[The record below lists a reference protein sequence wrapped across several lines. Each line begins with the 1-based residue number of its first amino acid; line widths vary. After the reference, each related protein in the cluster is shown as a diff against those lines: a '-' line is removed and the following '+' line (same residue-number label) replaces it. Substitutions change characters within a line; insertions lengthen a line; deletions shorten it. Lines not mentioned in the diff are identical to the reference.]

1 MYNIDIICTRRHS
14 VSQEKYMEEPKLT
27 ETRDEYTY
35 EELDGN
41 IEKCLT
47 VIIEKLK
54 KGQMSVM
61 IGAGFSKNA
70 NPAYPS
76 WPQLMISAY
85 KELYP
90 DKYELHATKIREK
103 IEKNSGLEIDQ
114 DKEQPVKI
122 IEEIQEELK
131 QVISNAITNP
141 SGFAQKYIDMKG
153 RREDL
158 DIYIED
164 ALVPIE
170 SSETN
175 SLELHEKLLSLNW
188 NDIITTNWD
197 TLLERANSNGYYE
210 VVKSAKRLKVRN
222 RRRIIKINGSLRSDD
237 EKRQRKYSFDDSFNY
252 LYVITEDDF
261 NNYHIEH
268 PDFSNF
274 MKVKMLQDAFCLI
287 GFSGNDPNFRYWVKE
302 LKRAMTKGG
311 NTEEPNPIFF
321 IDTSHKEPHPA
332 ILQYYKNNYI
342 VRISLDDAVKHI
354 NSDLDET
361 SILDKSDLPTKK
373 TENEKYEKLLVLF
386 DFIARNTNQTFDYIN
401 YKYDSR
407 LATIAY
413 QILDSQTTIDITE
426 YNSVPIFYF
435 NNLYYS
441 NYIITNIHDAF
452 ASKDSLIEKEYVTVY
467 NFCIS
472 NYYTIS
478 NIYEPSILEKII
490 ENYNKNMLPK
500 KCALFFLQQILK
512 FDRYYD
518 KDNTKLKNY
527 YNTPANTDEYN
538 NILTYETAL
547 RLYENFE
554 YEKLQEL
561 LDDWTPEKEKN
572 IDALSI
578 LKKLGLLLAFDN
590 VMIFRSKQDALKS
603 LLDIAEQAASKDTN
617 KQILLF
623 IKDYQRSIFSK
634 ISYLE
639 PNDIINQEISELRTK
654 GYKLPHEYV
663 DELLRKP
670 NYKQLGPNED
680 TRYLRTLIQYPN
692 PKKNFPV
699 IFRIF
704 NFIEYTGITA
714 CFCLDETQLLKLI
727 QDNKNDEGCLYKILL
742 LSIPFFGNSSS
753 EYTLRTIVPS
763 ILRYIKLE
771 TLKELYNKIFRIIKY
786 KIDKSINPTV
796 YIYMITEV
804 IKRLSHSECTDYISY
819 IIGKIEEG
827 NHIVISYIARGRVWG
842 WKKPF
847 LEILKRIDT
856 FTDYEKILIW
866 IMRNFLEDCKAV
878 SRSNSSRY
886 EQSEFLPYYFA
897 LITDNKFI
905 NEKVEFFKSEQG
917 KQLITEDM
925 QYIKKLAL
933 YAYDYIEPSIQKE
946 LQAYFEEHY
955 TIQIDP
961 YFITKL
967 KSDKL
972 KNKCLELIQQY
983 DVKTYSPLNYS
994 LLHIVKALNASKLLN
1009 NEDKKTICR
1018 YIAEKHKTLQ
1028 ENSNYFKHDPYKSR
1042 IALQNEFFLI
1052 VAELAT
1058 KEQQETDSDIKE
1070 LYAKLDQIYKEQN
1083 AYLLSAEWSY
1093 TNDLQKFKQAFLE
1106 SIPCFSYLHLEKQY
1120 LPITNVCL
1128 SKIIV
1133 QDSAEFEAVL
1143 EQFINIYEGKF
1154 GNGIFENEVTSGI
1167 LIQILTKFRI
1177 EIPFC
1182 YDDLFIKSQMKKL
1195 AKCMKTRNIED
1206 EVIDYWLN
1214 GGSNSLQ

>member
-1 MYNIDIICTRRHS
+1 MT
-14 VSQEKYMEEPKLT
+14 
-27 ETRDEYTY
+27 
-35 EELDGN
+35 
-41 IEKCLT
+41 
-47 VIIEKLK
+47 
-54 KGQMSVM
+54 
-61 IGAGFSKNA
+61 
-70 NPAYPS
+70 
-76 WPQLMISAY
+76 
-85 KELYP
+85 
-90 DKYELHATKIREK
+90 
-103 IEKNSGLEIDQ
+103 
-114 DKEQPVKI
+114 
-122 IEEIQEELK
+122 
-131 QVISNAITNP
+131 
-141 SGFAQKYIDMKG
+141 
-153 RREDL
+153 
-158 DIYIED
+158 
-164 ALVPIE
+164 
-170 SSETN
+170 
-175 SLELHEKLLSLNW
+175 
-188 NDIITTNWD
+188 
-197 TLLERANSNGYYE
+197 
-210 VVKSAKRLKVRN
+210 
-222 RRRIIKINGSLRSDD
+222 
-237 EKRQRKYSFDDSFNY
+237 SF
-252 LYVITEDDF
+252 
-261 NNYHIEH
+261 
-268 PDFSNF
+268 
-274 MKVKMLQDAFCLI
+274 
-287 GFSGNDPNFRYWVKE
+287 
-302 LKRAMTKGG
+302 
-311 NTEEPNPIFF
+311 
-321 IDTSHKEPHPA
+321 
-332 ILQYYKNNYI
+332 
-342 VRISLDDAVKHI
+342 
-354 NSDLDET
+354 
-361 SILDKSDLPTKK
+361 
-373 TENEKYEKLLVLF
+373 VLF

-512 FDRYYD
+512 FDRYYST
-518 KDNTKLKNY
+518 DNAKLEHY
-527 YNTPANTDEYN
+527 CGVLSNTEECN
-538 NILTYETAL
+538 NILTYEKAL

-561 LDDWTPEKEKN
+561 LDNWTPEKDKN
-572 IDALSI
+572 VKALSI

-590 VMIFRSKQDALKS
+590 VMFFDSKTEVLKS
-603 LLDIAEQAASKDTN
+603 LLDVAEQAALKGAN

-623 IKDYQRSIFSK
+623 IKYCRQRILFT
-634 ISYLE
+634 IGYLE
-639 PNDIINQEISELRTK
+639 PNDIIDKEISELRTK

-663 DELLRKP
+663 DELLRKT
-670 NYKQLGPNED
+670 NHKQLRPNED

-699 IFRIF
+699 VFRIF
-704 NFIEYTGITA
+704 NFIEYTGMPSYL
-714 CFCLDETQLLKLI
+714 CLDETQLLKLI

-742 LSIPFFGNSSS
+742 ISISFFGNSSS
-753 EYTLRTIVPS
+753 EETLRTIVPS
-763 ILRYIKLE
+763 VLRYIKLE

-804 IKRLSHSECTDYISY
+804 IKRLSQSECTDYISY
-819 IIGKIEEG
+819 MLAQIEQK
-827 NHIVISYIARGRVWG
+827 NAIVLSCITRGSIWG

-847 LEILKRIDT
+847 FEILKRIDT

-878 SRSNSSRY
+878 SRSNWSRY
-886 EQSEFLPYYFA
+886 EQSEFLPYYSA

-905 NEKVEFFKSEQG
+905 TEKKNFFKSEQG

-925 QYIKKLAL
+925 QYTKKLAL
-933 YAYDYIEPSIQKE
+933 YAYDYMEPSIQKE
-946 LQAYFEEHY
+946 LQSHFEEHY

-972 KNKCLELIQQY
+972 KNKCLELIKHY
-983 DVKTYSPLNYS
+983 DIKAYSSLDYRLLGFVKN
-994 LLHIVKALNASKLLN
+994 LLYANLLD
-1009 NEDKKTICR
+1009 ESDKKEICT
-1018 YIAEKHKTLQ
+1018 YIAEKYQTLQ
-1028 ENSNYFKHDPYKSR
+1028 ENSDYFKHDPYQRR

-1052 VAELAT
+1052 VAELAP

-1070 LYAKLDQIYKEQN
+1070 LYAELEKTYKEQN
-1083 AYLLSAEWSY
+1083 AYLLSSEWSY

-1120 LPITNVCL
+1120 LPIINICL

-1143 EQFINIYEGKF
+1143 EQFISIYESKF
-1154 GNGIFENEVTSGI
+1154 GNGIFENDKTADI
-1167 LIQILTKFRI
+1167 LIQILRKFKI

-1182 YDDLFIKSQMKKL
+1182 YDDLFIKAQMKKL
-1195 AKCMKTRNIED
+1195 AKCMKTRNIEA
-1206 EVIDYWLN
+1206 EVIAYWLN
-1214 GGSNSLQ
+1214 EGANSLQ